1 MLTLCSFLRGAFLF
15 VKSLVMRVTKSDYRR
30 KAVFISAG
38 FVFAVMAFTS
48 SGFGGGGKSALTVF
62 AETSSAMEEDDE
74 DSPEEIEIITEADIR
89 IELTEQ
95 ILEGQQVVGKLLV
108 QEIKEEEQNRILVR
122 EEIRNIREEIRQEEL
137 EKEREAR
144 EAEIRRAEEAARRAE
159 EEKKYREEET
169 RRQEE
174 EQRRKE
180 EEARLAAAAVPMTP
194 EDYQVLLH
202 IVQAEAGICDSK
214 GKILVANVIL
224 NRVRSDEFP
233 DTVTEVVYQRSQ
245 FSPVANGSINTCKV
259 TQETINCVER
269 AIRGEDYSEGA
280 LYFMNRR
287 GSSSRN
293 TGWFDSHLT
302 YLFSHDR
309 HEFFK

>member
-15 VKSLVMRVTKSDYRR
+15 VKSLAMRVVKSDYRR

-62 AETSSAMEEDDE
+62 AETASAMEEDDE

-89 IELTEQ
+89 IELTDQ
-95 ILEGQQVVGKLLV
+95 TFEGRQVVGKLLV
-108 QEIKEEEQNRILVR
+108 QEIKEEEQNRIRVR
-122 EEIRNIREEIRQEEL
+122 EEIQNIREEVRQEEL

-144 EAEIRRAEEAARRAE
+144 EAEIRRAREAAQRAE
-159 EEKKYREEET
+159 EEA

-174 EQRRKE
+174 ERRRKE
-180 EEARLAAAAVPMTP
+180 EEARLAAAAVPMTT

-245 FSPVANGSINTCKV
+245 FSPVADGSINTCKV

-293 TGWFDSHLT
+293 TSWFDSHLT